1 MKKITLSLMAA
12 LVAVSGMAQIKL
24 GKDVSLKIYG
34 HVRTDL
40 YYNSRDNVQSVDGL
54 FYSYPKD
61 EVLDHYGN
69 DINGSDNSNMYT
81 VYSRM
86 GFDFAGPMIGK
97 AKTSAKIEFDFRGNG
112 NDNLS
117 ALRLRHAY
125 FNFDWGKNK
134 VLVGQTS
141 HPFFGE
147 VSPQILN
154 LNTGSPFQPFG
165 RAPQIRYRHNNGAL
179 QLQVAAVWQSQF
191 KSHGPT
197 ADDGTGKGNARNQ
210 YPHKNSNIPELA
222 LGIDYK
228 ANGWIVGV
236 GIDMLSIVPRT
247 KATVSDLLSSY
258 WDPEKGEPTTTY
270 KVDERLTTVS
280 YEAHVKYQKDK
291 LFFAAKSTLG
301 SNFTHTSMLGGYAVK
316 SQDAITGEREYTPF
330 RNSSNWINIVYGK
343 KWKPGIFFGYIK
355 NLGTADDMEMGDNK
369 AIYGTGTNIDQLLS
383 GTFELTYNVPHWKI
397 GAEYNYTSAWYG
409 KTQKDGKVKDT
420 HAVGNNRLVL
430 SATYSF

>member
-1 MKKITLSLMAA
+1 MKKIALSLMAA
-12 LVAVSGMAQIKL
+12 LVALSGMAQVKI
-24 GKDVSLKIYG
+24 GKDFSLKIYG
-34 HVRTDL
+34 HVRTDIF
-40 YYNSRDNVQSVDGL
+40 YNSRANTESVDGL

-61 EVLDHYGN
+61 EVLDPNGN
-69 DINGSDNSNMYT
+69 DINGSSSSNMYA

-86 GFDFAGPMIGK
+86 GFDFAGPMIAN
-97 AKTSAKIEFDFRGNG
+97 AKTSAKIGFDFRGNG

-165 RAPQIRYRHNNGAL
+165 RAPQIRYRHNSGAL
-179 QLQVAAVWQSQF
+179 QLQAAAVWQSQF

-228 ANGWIVGV
+228 ANGWIAGV
-236 GIDMLSIVPRT
+236 GIDLLSIAPRT
-247 KATVSDLLSSY
+247 KAIGAED
-258 WDPEKGEPTTTY
+258 KTY

-280 YEAHVKYQKDK
+280 YEAHIKYQKDK
-291 LFFAAKSTLG
+291 LFFAAKSVLG
-301 SNFTHTSMLGGYAVK
+301 SNFTHTSMLGGYGIKAE
-316 SQDAITGEREYTPF
+316 DARTGEREYTPF

-343 KWKPGIFFGYIK
+343 KWKPGVFFGYIK
-355 NLGTADDMEMGDNK
+355 NLGTADDMKDAGKYAEGTN
-369 AIYGTGTNIDQLLS
+369 IYGTGTNIDQLWTA
-383 GTFELTYNVPHWKI
+383 TFELTYNVPHWKI
-397 GAEYNYTSAWYG
+397 GAEYNYTSADYG
-409 KTQKDGKVKDT
+409 KTQKNGKVTDT

>member
-34 HVRTDL
+34 HVRTDI

-61 EVLDHYGN
+61 EVLDHNGN
-69 DINGSDNSNMYT
+69 DINGGDNSNMYT

-134 VLVGQTS
+134 LLVGQTS

-165 RAPQIRYRHNNGAL
+165 RAPQIRYRYNSGAL
-179 QLQVAAVWQSQF
+179 QLQAAALWQSQF

-197 ADDGTGKGNARNQ
+197 ASNGSGNSRNQ
-210 YPHKNSNIPELA
+210 APHKNSNIPELA

-236 GIDMLSIVPRT
+236 GIDMLSIAPRVNSEV
-247 KATVSDLLSSY
+247 KVICEC
-258 WDPEKGEPTTTY
+258 PETHYETY

-316 SQDAITGEREYTPF
+316 SQDAKTGEREYTPF

-343 KWKPGIFFGYIK
+343 KWKPGIFIGYIK

>member
-12 LVAVSGMAQIKL
+12 LVAVGGMAQINL

-34 HVRTDL
+34 HVRTDFF
-40 YYNSRDNVQSVDGL
+40 YNSRANVESVDGL

-61 EVLDHYGN
+61 EKLDPNGE
-69 DINGSDNSNMYT
+69 DLNGSASSNMYA

-125 FNFDWGKNK
+125 FNFDWGKSK

-141 HPFFGE
+141 HPFFGD

-165 RAPQIRYRHNNGAL
+165 RAPQIRYRYNSGAL
-179 QLQVAAVWQSQF
+179 QLQAAAVWQSQF
-191 KSHGPT
+191 KSHGPSAT
-197 ADDGTGKGNARNQ
+197 DGTGNSRIQA
-210 YPHKNSNIPELA
+210 PHKNANVPELA

-228 ANGWIVGV
+228 ANGWILGVGV
-236 GIDMLSIVPRT
+236 DMLSIVPRVT
-247 KATVSDLLSSY
+247 SFDENKKPL
-258 WDPEKGEPTTTY
+258 Y

-280 YEAHVKYQKDK
+280 YEAHLKYQKDK
-291 LFFAAKSTLG
+291 WFVAAKSVLG
-301 SNFTHTSMLGGYAVK
+301 SNFTHTSMLGGYGIK
-316 SQDAITGEREYTPF
+316 SQDAKTGEREYTPF

-343 KWKPGIFFGYIK
+343 KWKPGIFLGYIK
-355 NLGTADDMEMGDNK
+355 NLGTADDMMNADKYAAGTN
-369 AIYGTGTNIDQLLS
+369 IYGTGTDIDKLMT

-397 GAEYNYTSAWYG
+397 GAEYNYTEAYYG
-409 KTQKDGKVKDT
+409 TTQKDGKVKDT
-420 HAVGNNRLVL
+420 HSVGNNRLVL

>member
-1 MKKITLSLMAA
+1 MKKIALSLMAA
-12 LVAVSGMAQIKL
+12 LVAVGGMAQINL

-34 HVRTDL
+34 HVRTDFF
-40 YYNSRDNVQSVDGL
+40 YNSRANVESVDGL

-61 EVLDHYGN
+61 EKLDPNGE
-69 DINGSDNSNMYT
+69 DLNGSASSNMYA

-125 FNFDWGKNK
+125 FNFDWGKSK

-141 HPFFGE
+141 HPFFGD

-165 RAPQIRYRHNNGAL
+165 RAPQIRYRYNSGAL
-179 QLQVAAVWQSQF
+179 QLQAAAVWQSQF
-191 KSHGPT
+191 KSHGPSAT
-197 ADDGTGKGNARNQ
+197 DGTGNSRIQA
-210 YPHKNSNIPELA
+210 PHKNANVPELA

-236 GIDMLSIVPRT
+236 GVDMLSIVPRVT
-247 KATVSDLLSSY
+247 SFDENKKPL
-258 WDPEKGEPTTTY
+258 Y

-280 YEAHVKYQKDK
+280 YEAHLKYQKDK
-291 LFFAAKSTLG
+291 WFVAAKSVLG
-301 SNFTHTSMLGGYAVK
+301 SNFTHTSLLGGYGIK
-316 SQDAITGEREYTPF
+316 SQDAKTGEREYTPF

-343 KWKPGIFFGYIK
+343 KWKPGIFLGYIK
-355 NLGTADDMEMGDNK
+355 NLGTADDMMNADKYAAGTN
-369 AIYGTGTNIDQLLS
+369 IYGTGTDIDKLMT

-397 GAEYNYTSAWYG
+397 GAEYNYTEAYYG
-409 KTQKDGKVKDT
+409 TTQKDGKVKNT
-420 HAVGNNRLVL
+420 HSVGNNRLVL

>member
-24 GKDVSLKIYG
+24 GKDVDLKIYG
-34 HVRTDL
+34 HVRTDIF
-40 YYNSRDNVQSVDGL
+40 YNSRANTESVDGL
-54 FYSYPKD
+54 FYSFPKD
-61 EVLDHYGN
+61 EKLDHYGN
-69 DINGSDNSNMYT
+69 DINGSPSSNMYT

-165 RAPQIRYRHNNGAL
+165 RAPQIRYRHNSGAL
-179 QLQVAAVWQSQF
+179 QLQAAAVWQSQF
-191 KSHGPT
+191 KSHGPS
-197 ADDGTGKGNARNQ
+197 ADDGTGKGNARTQ
-210 YPHKNSNIPELA
+210 YPHKNSNVPELA

-228 ANGWIVGV
+228 ANGWIAGV
-236 GIDMLSIVPRT
+236 GIDLLSIVPRT
-247 KATVSDLLSSY
+247 KSIVTDYIVSPASL
-258 WDPEKGEPTTTY
+258 TTY

-291 LFFAAKSTLG
+291 LFFAAKSVLG
-301 SNFTHTSMLGGYAVK
+301 SNFTHTSMLGGYGIKAEN
-316 SQDAITGEREYTPF
+316 ATTGEREYTPF

-343 KWKPGIFFGYIK
+343 KWKPGIFVGYIK
-355 NLGTADDMEMGDNK
+355 NLGTADDMKDANEYAEGTN
-369 AIYGTGTNIDQLLS
+369 IYGTGTNIDQLWT

-397 GAEYNYTSAWYG
+397 GAEYNYTSADYG
-409 KTQKDGKVKDT
+409 KTQKNGKVTDT

>member
-34 HVRTDL
+34 HVRTDI

-61 EVLDHYGN
+61 EVLDANGN
-69 DINGSDNSNMYT
+69 DINGSDNSNMYA

-134 VLVGQTS
+134 LLVGQTS

-165 RAPQIRYRHNNGAL
+165 RAPQIRYRHNSGAL
-179 QLQVAAVWQSQF
+179 QLQAAAVWQSQF

-197 ADDGTGKGNARNQ
+197 ADDGTGNGNARNQ

-247 KATVSDLLSSY
+247 KATVPDVLVNETNGY
-258 WDPEKGEPTTTY
+258 EMPKTTY

-316 SQDAITGEREYTPF
+316 SQNATTGEREYTPF
-330 RNSSNWINIVYGK
+330 RNSSNWINIIYGK
-343 KWKPGIFFGYIK
+343 KWKPGIFIGYIK

-383 GTFELTYNVPHWKI
+383 GTFELTYNIPHWKI

>member
-1 MKKITLSLMAA
+1 MKKITLSLMVA
-12 LVAVSGMAQIKL
+12 LVAVSGMAQVKL
-24 GKDVSLKIYG
+24 GKDVNLKIYG
-34 HVRTDL
+34 HVRTDIF
-40 YYNSRDNVQSVDGL
+40 YNSRANTESVDGL
-54 FYSYPKD
+54 FYSFPKD
-61 EVLDHYGN
+61 EVFDANGN
-69 DINGSDNSNMYT
+69 DINGSPSSNMYA

-125 FNFDWGKNK
+125 FNFDWGKDK
-134 VLVGQTS
+134 LLVGQTS

-179 QLQVAAVWQSQF
+179 QLQAALVWQSQF

-210 YPHKNSNIPELA
+210 YPHKNSTIPEIA

-228 ANGWIVGV
+228 ANGWIAGV
-236 GIDMLSIVPRT
+236 GIDMLSIAPRT
-247 KATVSDLLSSY
+247 KAIGAD
-258 WDPEKGEPTTTY
+258 ETTY

-280 YEAHVKYQKDK
+280 YEAHLKYQKDK
-291 LFFAAKSTLG
+291 LFFAAKSVLG
-301 SNFTHTSMLGGYAVK
+301 ANFTHTSMLGGYGIKAE
-316 SQDAITGEREYTPF
+316 DAKTGEHEYTPF

-343 KWKPGIFFGYIK
+343 KWKPGVFFGYIK
-355 NLGTADDMEMGDNK
+355 NLGTADDM
-369 AIYGTGTNIDQLLS
+369 ISSTVYGTGTNIDQLFT
-383 GTFELTYNVPHWKI
+383 GTFELTYNVPHWKV

-409 KTQKDGKVKDT
+409 KTQKDGKVTNT

>member
-1 MKKITLSLMAA
+1 MKKITLSLLAA
-12 LVAVSGMAQIKL
+12 LVAVSGMAQVKI
-24 GKDVSLKIYG
+24 GKDFNLKIYG
-34 HVRTDL
+34 QVRTDIF
-40 YYNSRDNVQSVDGL
+40 YNSRANTESVDGL

-61 EVLDHYGN
+61 EKFDANGYDL
-69 DINGSDNSNMYT
+69 NGSASSNMYA

-86 GFDFAGPMIGK
+86 GFDFAGPMMGK
-97 AKTSAKIEFDFRGNG
+97 AKSSAKIEFDFRGNG

-125 FNFDWGKNK
+125 FNLDWGKNK
-134 VLVGQTS
+134 LLVGQTS

-165 RAPQIRYRHNNGAL
+165 RAPQIRYRHNSGAL
-179 QLQVAAVWQSQF
+179 QLQAAALWQSQF
-191 KSHGPT
+191 KSHGPSAT
-197 ADDGTGKGNARNQ
+197 DGTGNSRNQ

-222 LGIDYK
+222 LGLDYK
-228 ANGWIVGV
+228 ANGWIAGVGV
-236 GIDMLSIVPRT
+236 DMLSIVPRVT
-247 KATVSDLLSSY
+247 SFDENKKP
-258 WDPEKGEPTTTY
+258 WY

-291 LFFAAKSTLG
+291 LFFAAKSVLG
-301 SNFTHTSMLGGYAVK
+301 SNFTHTSMLGGYGIKAEVAK
-316 SQDAITGEREYTPF
+316 TGEREYTPF

-343 KWKPGIFFGYIK
+343 KWKPGIFVGYIK
-355 NLGTADDMEMGDNK
+355 NLGTADNMKEADKYVEGTN
-369 AIYGTGTNIDQLLS
+369 IYGTGTNIDQLWT

-397 GAEYNYTSAWYG
+397 GAEYNYTSADYG
-409 KTQKDGKVKDT
+409 TIQKDGKVINT

>member
-24 GKDVSLKIYG
+24 GKDVNLKIYG
-34 HVRTDL
+34 HVRTDIF
-40 YYNSRDNVQSVDGL
+40 YNSRANTESVDGL
-54 FYSYPKD
+54 FYSFPKD
-61 EVLDHYGN
+61 EVFDANGN
-69 DINGSDNSNMYT
+69 DINGSSSSNMYT

-165 RAPQIRYRHNNGAL
+165 RAPQIRYRHNSGAL
-179 QLQVAAVWQSQF
+179 QLQAAAVWQSQF
-191 KSHGPT
+191 KSHGPS
-197 ADDGTGKGNARNQ
+197 ADDGTGNSRIQA
-210 YPHKNSNIPELA
+210 PHKNANVPELA

-228 ANGWIVGV
+228 ANGWILGVGV
-236 GIDMLSIVPRT
+236 DLLSITPRT
-247 KATVSDLLSSY
+247 KSTVKDLLVNTP
-258 WDPEKGEPTTTY
+258 DATTTY
-270 KVDERLTTVS
+270 KVSERLTTVS
-280 YEAHVKYQKDK
+280 YEAHLKYQKDK
-291 LFFAAKSTLG
+291 WFVAAKSVLG
-301 SNFTHTSMLGGYAVK
+301 SNFTHTSMLGGYGIKAENAK
-316 SQDAITGEREYTPF
+316 TGEREYTPF
-330 RNSSNWINIVYGK
+330 RNSSNWINVVYGK
-343 KWKPGIFFGYIK
+343 KWKPGIFLGYIK
-355 NLGTADDMEMGDNK
+355 NLGTADDMVSTTY
-369 AIYGTGTNIDQLLS
+369 YGTGTNIDKLMT

-397 GAEYNYTSAWYG
+397 GAEYNYTEAYYG

-420 HAVGNNRLVL
+420 HSVGNNRLVL

>member
-1 MKKITLSLMAA
+1 MKKITLSLMVA
-12 LVAVSGMAQIKL
+12 LFAISGMAQVSI
-24 GKDVSLKIYG
+24 GKDFKLKIYG
-34 HVRTDL
+34 QVRTDIF
-40 YYNSRDNVQSVDGL
+40 YNSRANTESVDGL
-54 FYSYPKD
+54 FYSFPKD
-61 EVLDHYGN
+61 EKLDANGK
-69 DINGSDNSNMYT
+69 DLNGSASSNMYA

-125 FNFDWGKNK
+125 FNFDWGKSK

-165 RAPQIRYRHNNGAL
+165 RAPQIRYRYNEGAF
-179 QLQVAAVWQSQF
+179 QLQVAALWQSQF
-191 KSHGPT
+191 KSHGPSAT
-197 ADDGTGKGNARNQ
+197 DGTGNSRIQA
-210 YPHKNSNIPELA
+210 PHKNANIPELA
-222 LGIDYK
+222 FGVDYK

-236 GIDMLSIVPRT
+236 GVDMLSIVPRT
-247 KATVSDLLSSY
+247 TSFDENKKP
-258 WDPEKGEPTTTY
+258 WY

-280 YEAHVKYQKDK
+280 YEAHLKYQNEK
-291 LFFAAKSTLG
+291 LFFAAKSVLG
-301 SNFTHTSMLGGYAVK
+301 SNFTHTSMLGGYGIK
-316 SQDAITGEREYTPF
+316 KEDAKTGEREYTPF

-343 KWKPGIFFGYIK
+343 KWKPGIFLGYIK
-355 NLGTADDMEMGDNK
+355 NLGTSDDMVSSTV
-369 AIYGTGTNIDQLLS
+369 YGTGTNIDKLLT

-397 GAEYNYTSAWYG
+397 GAEYNYTSAYYG
-409 KTQKDGKVKDT
+409 TTQKNGKVTDT
-420 HAVGNNRLVL
+420 HSVGNNRLVL

>member
-34 HVRTDL
+34 HVRTDI

-61 EVLDHYGN
+61 EVLDHNGN
-69 DINGSDNSNMYT
+69 DINGGDNSNMYT

-134 VLVGQTS
+134 LLVGQTS

-165 RAPQIRYRHNNGAL
+165 RAPQIRYRHNSGAL
-179 QLQVAAVWQSQF
+179 QLQAAAVWQSQF

-197 ADDGTGKGNARNQ
+197 ADDGTGNGNARNQ

-247 KATVSDLLSSY
+247 KATVRDLLVDS
-258 WDPEKGEPTTTY
+258 PNATTTY

-316 SQDAITGEREYTPF
+316 SQNATTGEREYTPF
-330 RNSSNWINIVYGK
+330 RNSSNWINIIYGK
-343 KWKPGIFFGYIK
+343 KWKPGIFIGYIK

-369 AIYGTGTNIDQLLS
+369 AIYGTGTNIDQLFS

-409 KTQKDGKVKDT
+409 TTQKDGKVKDT

>member
-34 HVRTDL
+34 HVRTDI

-61 EVLDHYGN
+61 EVLDHNGN
-69 DINGSDNSNMYT
+69 DINGGDNSNMYT

-134 VLVGQTS
+134 LLVGQTS

-165 RAPQIRYRHNNGAL
+165 RAPQIRYRHNSGAL
-179 QLQVAAVWQSQF
+179 QLQAAAVWQSQF

-197 ADDGTGKGNARNQ
+197 ADDGTGNGNARNQ

-228 ANGWIVGV
+228 ANGWIVGL

-247 KATVSDLLSSY
+247 KATVRDLLVDS
-258 WDPEKGEPTTTY
+258 PNATTTY

-316 SQDAITGEREYTPF
+316 SQNATTGEREYTPF
-330 RNSSNWINIVYGK
+330 RNSSNWINIIYGK
-343 KWKPGIFFGYIK
+343 KWKPGIFIGYIK
-355 NLGTADDMEMGDNK
+355 NLGTADDMEMGANK

-383 GTFELTYNVPHWKI
+383 GTFELTYNIPHWKI

>member
-12 LVAVSGMAQIKL
+12 LVAVGGMAQIDL

-34 HVRTDL
+34 QVRTDIF
-40 YYNSRDNVQSVDGL
+40 YNSRANQESVDGL

-61 EVLDHYGN
+61 EKLDP
-69 DINGSDNSNMYT
+69 NGEDLNATPSSNMYA

-125 FNFDWGKNK
+125 FNFDWGKSK

-165 RAPQIRYRHNNGAL
+165 RAPQIRYRYNSGAW
-179 QLQVAAVWQSQF
+179 QLQAAAVWQSQF
-191 KSHGPT
+191 KSHGPSAT
-197 ADDGTGKGNARNQ
+197 DGTGNSRIQA
-210 YPHKNSNIPELA
+210 PHKNANVPELA

-228 ANGWIVGV
+228 ANGWILGVGV
-236 GIDMLSIVPRT
+236 DMLSIVPRVNSFDEN
-247 KATVSDLLSSY
+247 KKP
-258 WDPEKGEPTTTY
+258 WY

-280 YEAHVKYQKDK
+280 YEAHLKYQKDK
-291 LFFAAKSTLG
+291 WFVAAKSVLG
-301 SNFTHTSMLGGYAVK
+301 SNFTHTSMLGGYGIKAENAK
-316 SQDAITGEREYTPF
+316 TGEREYTPF
-330 RNSSNWINIVYGK
+330 RNSSNWINVVYGK
-343 KWKPGIFFGYIK
+343 KWKPGIFLGYIK
-355 NLGTADDMEMGDNK
+355 NLGTADDMVSTTY
-369 AIYGTGTNIDQLLS
+369 YGTGTNIDKLMT

-397 GAEYNYTSAWYG
+397 GAEYNYTEAYYG

-420 HAVGNNRLVL
+420 HSVGNNRLVL

>member
-1 MKKITLSLMAA
+1 MKKVALSLMAA
-12 LVAVSGMAQIKL
+12 LFVMNGMAQVSI
-24 GKDVSLKIYG
+24 GKDFRLKIYG
-34 HVRTDL
+34 HVRTDIF
-40 YYNSRDNVQSVDGL
+40 YNSRANTESVDGL

-61 EVLDHYGN
+61 EKLDANGK
-69 DINGSDNSNMYT
+69 DLNGSASSNMYA

-165 RAPQIRYRHNNGAL
+165 RAPQIRYRYNEGAL
-179 QLQVAAVWQSQF
+179 QLQAAAVWQSQF
-191 KSHGPT
+191 KSHGPVI
-197 ADDGTGKGNARNQ
+197 DNGKLSLDANGKEKVSRNQ
-210 YPHKNSNIPELA
+210 APHKNSTIPELA

-236 GIDMLSIVPRT
+236 GLDMLSIVPRT
-247 KATVSDLLSSY
+247 TAFD
-258 WDPEKGEPTTTY
+258 EKGNATY

-280 YEAHVKYQKDK
+280 YEAHLKYQNEK
-291 LFFAAKSTLG
+291 LFLAAKSVLG
-301 SNFTHTSMLGGYAVK
+301 SNFTHTSMLGGYGIKA
-316 SQDAITGEREYTPF
+316 QDNITGEREYTPF

-343 KWKPGIFFGYIK
+343 KWKPGIFLGYIK
-355 NLGTADDMEMGDNK
+355 NLGTADDMVSSTV
-369 AIYGTGTNIDQLLS
+369 YGTGTNIDKLLT

-397 GAEYNYTSAWYG
+397 GAEYNYTAAYYG
-409 KTQKDGKVKDT
+409 TTQKDGKVTDT
-420 HAVGNNRLVL
+420 HSVGNNRLVL

>member
-61 EVLDHYGN
+61 EVLDHNGN
-69 DINGSDNSNMYT
+69 DINGADNSNMYT

-165 RAPQIRYRHNNGAL
+165 RAPQIRYRHNSGAL
-179 QLQVAAVWQSQF
+179 QLQAAVVWQSQF

-247 KATVSDLLSSY
+247 KATVPDLLSSST
-258 WDPEKGEPTTTY
+258 ENATTTY

-316 SQDAITGEREYTPF
+316 SQDITTGEREYTPF

-343 KWKPGIFFGYIK
+343 KWKPGIFIGYIK
-355 NLGTADDMEMGDNK
+355 NLGTADDMEMGSNK
-369 AIYGTGTNIDQLLS
+369 AIYGTGTNIDQLFS

-409 KTQKDGKVKDT
+409 TTQKNGKVTDT

>member
-12 LVAVSGMAQIKL
+12 LVAVGGMAQSNL

-34 HVRTDL
+34 HVRTDIF
-40 YYNSRDNVQSVDGL
+40 YNSRANVESVDGL

-61 EVLDHYGN
+61 EKLDSYGE
-69 DINGSDNSNMYT
+69 DLNGSASSNMYA

-125 FNFDWGKNK
+125 FNFDWGKSK

-141 HPFFGE
+141 HPFFGD

-165 RAPQIRYRHNNGAL
+165 RAPQIRYRYNNGAL
-179 QLQVAAVWQSQF
+179 QLQAAAVWQSQF
-191 KSHGPT
+191 KSHGPSAT
-197 ADDGTGKGNARNQ
+197 DGTGNSRIQA
-210 YPHKNSNIPELA
+210 PHKNANVPELA

-228 ANGWIVGV
+228 ANGWIL
-236 GIDMLSIVPRT
+236 GIGMDVLSIVPRVT
-247 KATVSDLLSSY
+247 SFAADQKGKITPWCKVS
-258 WDPEKGEPTTTY
+258 
-270 KVDERLTTVS
+270 ERLTTVS
-280 YEAHVKYQKDK
+280 YEAHLKYQKDK
-291 LFFAAKSTLG
+291 LFVAAKSVLG
-301 SNFTHTSMLGGYAVK
+301 SNFTHTSMLGGYGIK
-316 SQDAITGEREYTPF
+316 SVDEKTGEREYTPF

-343 KWKPGIFFGYIK
+343 KWKPGVFFGYIK
-355 NLGTADDMEMGDNK
+355 NLGTADDMKEADKYATDTN
-369 AIYGTGTNIDQLLS
+369 IYGTGTDIDKLMT

-397 GAEYNYTSAWYG
+397 GAEYNYTAAWYG
-409 KTQKDGKVKDT
+409 TTQKDGKVKNT
-420 HAVGNNRLVL
+420 HSVGNNRLVL

>member
-61 EVLDHYGN
+61 EVLDHNGN
-69 DINGSDNSNMYT
+69 DINGADNSNMYT

-165 RAPQIRYRHNNGAL
+165 RAPQIRYRHNSGAL
-179 QLQVAAVWQSQF
+179 QLQAAAVWQSQF

-197 ADDGTGKGNARNQ
+197 ADDGTGKGNVRNQ

-247 KATVSDLLSSY
+247 KATVPDLLSSST
-258 WDPEKGEPTTTY
+258 ENATTTY

-316 SQDAITGEREYTPF
+316 SQDITTGEREYTPF

-343 KWKPGIFFGYIK
+343 KWKPGIFIGYIK
-355 NLGTADDMEMGDNK
+355 NLGTADDMEMGSNK
-369 AIYGTGTNIDQLLS
+369 AIYGTGTNIDQLFS

-409 KTQKDGKVKDT
+409 TTQKNGKVTDT

>member
-34 HVRTDL
+34 HVRTDF

-61 EVLDHYGN
+61 EKLDANGN

-134 VLVGQTS
+134 LLVGQTS

-165 RAPQIRYRHNNGAL
+165 RAPQIRYRHNSGAL
-179 QLQVAAVWQSQF
+179 QLQAAAVWQSQF
-191 KSHGPT
+191 KSHGPS
-197 ADDGTGKGNARNQ
+197 ADDGTGNGNARNQ

-222 LGIDYK
+222 LGLDYK

-236 GIDMLSIVPRT
+236 GIDMLSIAPRT
-247 KATVSDLLSSY
+247 KAI
-258 WDPEKGEPTTTY
+258 GEDGSTF

-280 YEAHVKYQKDK
+280 YEAHLKYQKDK
-291 LFFAAKSTLG
+291 LFLAAKSTLG
-301 SNFTHTSMLGGYAVK
+301 SNFTHTSMLGGYGIK
-316 SQDAITGEREYTPF
+316 SQDTKTGEREYTPF

-343 KWKPGIFFGYIK
+343 KWKPGVFFGYIK
-355 NLGTADDMEMGDNK
+355 NLGTADDMVSSTT
-369 AIYGTGTNIDQLLS
+369 YGTGTNIDQLWTA
-383 GTFELTYNVPHWKI
+383 TFELTYNVPHWKV
-397 GAEYNYTSAWYG
+397 GAEYNYTSADYG
-409 KTQKDGKVKDT
+409 TLQKNGKVKDT

>member
-1 MKKITLSLMAA
+1 MQHVFKITKRVMKKIALSLMAA
-12 LVAVSGMAQIKL
+12 LVAMSGMAQIKL
-24 GKDVSLKIYG
+24 GKDVNLKIYG
-34 HVRTDL
+34 HVRTDIF
-40 YYNSRDNVQSVDGL
+40 YNSRANTESVDGL
-54 FYSYPKD
+54 FYSFPKD
-61 EVLDHYGN
+61 EVLDANGN
-69 DINGSDNSNMYT
+69 DINGSDNSNMYA

-125 FNFDWGKNK
+125 FNFDWGKSK

-141 HPFFGE
+141 HPFFGD

-165 RAPQIRYRHNNGAL
+165 RAPQIRYRYNSGDI
-179 QLQVAAVWQSQF
+179 QLQAAALWQSQF

-236 GIDMLSIVPRT
+236 GIDMLSIAPRT
-247 KATVSDLLSSY
+247 KAIGADDKTF
-258 WDPEKGEPTTTY
+258 

-280 YEAHVKYQKDK
+280 YEAHVKYQKDN
-291 LFFAAKSTLG
+291 LFFAAKSVLG
-301 SNFTHTSMLGGYAVK
+301 SNFTHTSMLGGYGIKAENER
-316 SQDAITGEREYTPF
+316 TGEREYTPF

-343 KWKPGIFFGYIK
+343 KWKPGIFIGYIK
-355 NLGTADDMEMGDNK
+355 NLGTADDMVSTTY
-369 AIYGTGTNIDQLLS
+369 YGTGTNIDQLMT

-397 GAEYNYTSAWYG
+397 GAEYNYTAAWYG

-420 HAVGNNRLVL
+420 HSVANNRLVL

>member
-34 HVRTDL
+34 HVRTDI

-61 EVLDHYGN
+61 EVLDHNGN
-69 DINGSDNSNMYT
+69 DINGGDNSNMYT

-134 VLVGQTS
+134 LLVGQTS

-165 RAPQIRYRHNNGAL
+165 RAPQIRYRHNSGAL
-179 QLQVAAVWQSQF
+179 QLQAAAVWQSQF

-247 KATVSDLLSSY
+247 KATVRDLLVDS
-258 WDPEKGEPTTTY
+258 PNATTTY

-316 SQDAITGEREYTPF
+316 SQNATTGEREYTPF
-330 RNSSNWINIVYGK
+330 RNSSNWINIIYGK
-343 KWKPGIFFGYIK
+343 KWKPGIFIGYIK
-355 NLGTADDMEMGDNK
+355 NLGTADDMEMGANK
-369 AIYGTGTNIDQLLS
+369 AIYGTGTNIDQLFS
-383 GTFELTYNVPHWKI
+383 GTFELTYNIPHWKI

-409 KTQKDGKVKDT
+409 TTQKDGKVKDT

>member
-1 MKKITLSLMAA
+1 MKKIIMSLVVA
-12 LVAVSGMAQIKL
+12 LVTVSGMAQIKL
-24 GKDVSLKIYG
+24 GKDVNLKIYG
-34 HVRTDL
+34 HVRTDF

-61 EVLDHYGN
+61 EMLDPNGK
-69 DINGSDNSNMYT
+69 DINASDNSNMYT

-86 GFDFAGPMIGK
+86 GFDFEGPMIGK

-125 FNFDWGKNK
+125 FNFDWGKDK
-134 VLVGQTS
+134 LLVGQTS

-165 RAPQIRYRHNNGAL
+165 RAPQIRYRHNNGAI
-179 QLQVAAVWQSQF
+179 QLQAALVWQSQF

-210 YPHKNSNIPELA
+210 YPHKNSNIPEIA

-228 ANGWIVGV
+228 ANGWIAGVGV
-236 GIDMLSIVPRT
+236 DLLSIAPRT
-247 KATVSDLLSSY
+247 KAIGAD
-258 WDPEKGEPTTTY
+258 EATY
-270 KVDERLTTVS
+270 KVDERLTTIS

-301 SNFTHTSMLGGYAVK
+301 SNFTHTSMLGGYGIK
-316 SQDAITGEREYTPF
+316 SEDAKTGEREYTPF
-330 RNSSNWINIVYGK
+330 QNLSNWVNIVYGK
-343 KWKPGIFFGYIK
+343 KWKPGIFIGYIK
-355 NLGTADDMEMGDNK
+355 NLGTADDM
-369 AIYGTGTNIDQLLS
+369 ISSTVYGTGTNIDQLLTS
-383 GTFELTYNVPHWKI
+383 TFELTYNVPHWKI

-409 KTQKDGKVKDT
+409 KTQKDGKVTDT

>member
-12 LVAVSGMAQIKL
+12 LVAVGGMAQINL

-34 HVRTDL
+34 QVRTDIF
-40 YYNSRDNVQSVDGL
+40 YNSRANQESVDGL
-54 FYSYPKD
+54 FYSFPKD
-61 EVLDHYGN
+61 EVLDYNGN
-69 DINGSDNSNMYT
+69 DINGSPSSNMYA

-125 FNFDWGKNK
+125 FNFDWGKSK

-165 RAPQIRYRHNNGAL
+165 RAPQIRYRYNSGAW
-179 QLQVAAVWQSQF
+179 QLQAAAVWQSQF
-191 KSHGPT
+191 KSHGPSAT
-197 ADDGTGKGNARNQ
+197 DGTGNSRIQA
-210 YPHKNSNIPELA
+210 PHKNANVPELA

-228 ANGWIVGV
+228 ANGWILGVGV
-236 GIDMLSIVPRT
+236 DMLSIVPRVNSFDEN
-247 KATVSDLLSSY
+247 KKP
-258 WDPEKGEPTTTY
+258 WY

-280 YEAHVKYQKDK
+280 YEAHLKYQKDK
-291 LFFAAKSTLG
+291 WFVAAKSVLG
-301 SNFTHTSMLGGYAVK
+301 SNFTHTSMLGGYGIKAENAK
-316 SQDAITGEREYTPF
+316 TGEREYTPF
-330 RNSSNWINIVYGK
+330 RNSSNWINVVYGK
-343 KWKPGIFFGYIK
+343 KWKPGIFLGYIK
-355 NLGTADDMEMGDNK
+355 NLGTADDMVSTTY
-369 AIYGTGTNIDQLLS
+369 YGTGTNIDKLMT

-397 GAEYNYTSAWYG
+397 GAEYNYTEAYYG

-420 HAVGNNRLVL
+420 HSVGNNRLVL

>member
-1 MKKITLSLMAA
+1 MKKIALSLMAA
-12 LVAVSGMAQIKL
+12 LVALSGMAQVKI
-24 GKDVSLKIYG
+24 GKDFSLIIYG
-34 HVRTDL
+34 HVRTDIF
-40 YYNSRDNVQSVDGL
+40 YNSRANTESVDGL

-61 EVLDHYGN
+61 EVLDPNGN
-69 DINGSDNSNMYT
+69 DINGSSSSNMYA

-86 GFDFAGPMIGK
+86 GFDFAGPMIAN

-125 FNFDWGKNK
+125 INFDWGKSK

-141 HPFFGE
+141 HPFFGD

-165 RAPQIRYRHNNGAL
+165 RAPQIRYRYNSGAL
-179 QLQVAAVWQSQF
+179 QLQAAALWQSQF
-191 KSHGPT
+191 KSHGPS
-197 ADDGTGKGNARNQ
+197 ADNGTGDGNARNQ
-210 YPHKNSNIPELA
+210 YPHKNSNVPEIA

-228 ANGWIVGV
+228 KNGWIAGV
-236 GIDMLSIVPRT
+236 GIDLLSITPRT
-247 KATVSDLLSSY
+247 VAI
-258 WDPEKGEPTTTY
+258 GEDDKKY

-280 YEAHVKYQKDK
+280 YEAHVKYTGKD
-291 LFFAAKSTLG
+291 LMVAAKTTLG

-316 SQDAITGEREYTPF
+316 SVDDKTGEKKYTPF
-330 RNSSNWINIVYGK
+330 RNSSTWLNIVFGM
-343 KWKPGIFFGYIK
+343 KWKPGIFLGFIK
-355 NLGTADDMEMGDNK
+355 NLGTESDMILGENV
-369 AIYGTGTNIDQLLS
+369 YGTGTNIDKLMN

-397 GAEYNYTSAWYG
+397 GVEYTYTAAWYG
-409 KTQKDGKVKDT
+409 KNKQDGKVADT
-420 HAVGNNRLVL
+420 LRVVNNRLVL

>member
-12 LVAVSGMAQIKL
+12 LVAVGGMAQIKL
-24 GKDVSLKIYG
+24 GKDVNLKIYG
-34 HVRTDL
+34 HVRTDFF
-40 YYNSRDNVQSVDGL
+40 YNSRANTESVDGL

-61 EVLDHYGN
+61 EALDANGN
-69 DINGSDNSNMYT
+69 DINGSDNSNMYA

-86 GFDFAGPMIGK
+86 GFDFAGPMIGN

-125 FNFDWGKNK
+125 FNFDWGKSK
-134 VLVGQTS
+134 LLVGQTS
-141 HPFFGE
+141 HPFFGD

-165 RAPQIRYRHNNGAL
+165 RAPQVRYRYNSGAL
-179 QLQVAAVWQSQF
+179 QLQAAALWQSQF
-191 KSHGPT
+191 KSHGPS
-197 ADDGTGKGNARNQ
+197 ADDGTGKGSARNQ

-222 LGIDYK
+222 LGLDYK
-228 ANGWIVGV
+228 ANGWIVGL
-236 GIDMLSIVPRT
+236 GLDMLSIAPRT
-247 KATVSDLLSSY
+247 IALGAEGDKF
-258 WDPEKGEPTTTY
+258 
-270 KVDERLTTVS
+270 KVDERLTTIS

-291 LFFAAKSTLG
+291 LFFAAKSVLG

-316 SQDAITGEREYTPF
+316 SHNAKTGEREYTPF

-343 KWKPGIFFGYIK
+343 KWKPGIFIGYIK

-369 AIYGTGTNIDQLLS
+369 AIYGTGTNIDQLLN
-383 GTFELTYNVPHWKI
+383 GTFELTYNVSHWKV
-397 GAEYNYTSAWYG
+397 GAEYSYTSAWYG
-409 KTQKDGKVKDT
+409 KTQKNGKVTDT
-420 HAVGNNRLVL
+420 HAVANNRLVL

>member
-34 HVRTDL
+34 HVRTDI

-61 EVLDHYGN
+61 EVLDHNGN
-69 DINGSDNSNMYT
+69 DINGGDNSNMYT

-134 VLVGQTS
+134 LLVGQTS

-165 RAPQIRYRHNNGAL
+165 RAPQIRYRHNSGAL
-179 QLQVAAVWQSQF
+179 QLQAAAVWQSQF

-247 KATVSDLLSSY
+247 KATVPDVVSSSQNA
-258 WDPEKGEPTTTY
+258 TTTY

-316 SQDAITGEREYTPF
+316 SQNAITGEREYTPF

-369 AIYGTGTNIDQLLS
+369 AIYGTGTKIDQLLS

>member
-1 MKKITLSLMAA
+1 MKKITLTL
-12 LVAVSGMAQIKL
+12 LVALFAISGMAQVKI
-24 GKDVSLKIYG
+24 GKDFSLKIYG
-34 HVRTDL
+34 QVRTDIF
-40 YYNSRDNVQSVDGL
+40 YNSRDNVQSVDGL

-61 EVLDHYGN
+61 EQLDPNGN
-69 DINGSDNSNMYT
+69 DINGSSSSNMYA

-86 GFDFAGPMIGK
+86 GFDFAGPMLGN

-125 FNFDWGKNK
+125 FNLDWGKNK
-134 VLVGQTS
+134 LLVGQTS

-165 RAPQIRYRHNNGAL
+165 RAPQIRYRHNSGAL
-179 QLQVAAVWQSQF
+179 QLQAAAVWQSQF
-191 KSHGPT
+191 KSHGPS

-210 YPHKNSNIPELA
+210 YPHKNANVPELA
-222 LGIDYK
+222 LGLDYK
-228 ANGWIVGV
+228 ANGWIVGA
-236 GIDMLSIVPRT
+236 GIDLLSIAPRT
-247 KATVSDLLSSY
+247 KATGDDGSI
-258 WDPEKGEPTTTY
+258 Y

-291 LFFAAKSTLG
+291 LFFAAKSVLG
-301 SNFTHTSMLGGYAVK
+301 SNFTHTSMLGGYGIK
-316 SQDAITGEREYTPF
+316 SENAKTGEREYTPF

-343 KWKPGIFFGYIK
+343 KWKPGIFVGYIK
-355 NLGTADDMEMGDNK
+355 NLGTADEM
-369 AIYGTGTNIDQLLS
+369 ISSTVYGTGTNIDELWT

-397 GAEYNYTSAWYG
+397 GAEYNYTSALYG
-409 KTQKDGKVKDT
+409 TTQKDGKVKDT

>member
-1 MKKITLSLMAA
+1 MKKIALSLMAA
-12 LVAVSGMAQIKL
+12 LVAVGGMAQINL

-34 HVRTDL
+34 HVRTDFF
-40 YYNSRDNVQSVDGL
+40 YNSRANVESVDGL

-61 EVLDHYGN
+61 EKLDPNGE
-69 DINGSDNSNMYT
+69 DLNGSASSNMYA

-125 FNFDWGKNK
+125 FNFDWGKSK

-141 HPFFGE
+141 HPFFGD

-165 RAPQIRYRHNNGAL
+165 RAPQIRYRYNSGAW
-179 QLQVAAVWQSQF
+179 QLQAAAVWQSQF
-191 KSHGPT
+191 KSHGPSAT
-197 ADDGTGKGNARNQ
+197 DGTGNSRIQA
-210 YPHKNSNIPELA
+210 PHKNANVPELA

-228 ANGWIVGV
+228 ANGWILGVGV
-236 GIDMLSIVPRT
+236 DMLSIVPRVT
-247 KATVSDLLSSY
+247 SFDENKKPL
-258 WDPEKGEPTTTY
+258 Y
-270 KVDERLTTVS
+270 KVNERLTTVS
-280 YEAHVKYQKDK
+280 YEAHLKYQKDK
-291 LFFAAKSTLG
+291 WFVAAKSVLG
-301 SNFTHTSMLGGYAVK
+301 SNFTHTSMLGGYGIK
-316 SQDAITGEREYTPF
+316 SQDAKTGEREYTPF

-343 KWKPGIFFGYIK
+343 KWKPGIFLGYIK
-355 NLGTADDMEMGDNK
+355 NLGTADDMVSTTY
-369 AIYGTGTNIDQLLS
+369 YGTGTNIDKLMN

-397 GAEYNYTSAWYG
+397 GVEYNYTEAHYG
-409 KTQKDGKVKDT
+409 TTQKDGKVKNT
-420 HAVGNNRLVL
+420 HSVGNNRLVL

>member
-24 GKDVSLKIYG
+24 GKDVNLKIYG
-34 HVRTDL
+34 HVRTDF
-40 YYNSRDNVQSVDGL
+40 YYNTRDNVQSVDGL

-61 EVLDHYGN
+61 EKLDPHGN
-69 DINGSDNSNMYT
+69 DINGADNSNMYT

-125 FNFDWGKNK
+125 FHFDWGKNK
-134 VLVGQTS
+134 LLVGQTS
-141 HPFFGE
+141 HPFFGD

-179 QLQVAAVWQSQF
+179 QLQAAAVWQSQF
-191 KSHGPT
+191 KSHGPS
-197 ADDGTGKGNARNQ
+197 ADDGTGSGNARNQ

-222 LGIDYK
+222 LGLDYK

-236 GIDMLSIVPRT
+236 GVDLLSIAPRT
-247 KATVSDLLSSY
+247 KAIGAD
-258 WDPEKGEPTTTY
+258 DKTY
-270 KVDERLTTVS
+270 HVDERLTTVS

-291 LFFAAKSTLG
+291 LFLAAKSTLG
-301 SNFTHTSMLGGYAVK
+301 SNFTHTSMLGGYGIKAENT
-316 SQDAITGEREYTPF
+316 ITGEREYTPF

-343 KWKPGIFFGYIK
+343 KWKPGIFLGYIK
-355 NLGTADDMEMGDNK
+355 NLGTADDMVSTTY
-369 AIYGTGTNIDQLLS
+369 YGTGTNIDQLWT

-397 GAEYNYTSAWYG
+397 GAEYNYTSADYG
-409 KTQKDGKVKDT
+409 KTQKNGKVTDT
-420 HAVGNNRLVL
+420 HSVGNNRLVL

>member
-1 MKKITLSLMAA
+1 MKKITLSLMVA

-24 GKDVSLKIYG
+24 GKDVNLKIYG
-34 HVRTDL
+34 HVRTDIF
-40 YYNSRDNVQSVDGL
+40 YNSRANTESVDGL
-54 FYSYPKD
+54 FYSFPKD
-61 EVLDHYGN
+61 EVFDANGN
-69 DINGSDNSNMYT
+69 DINSSDNSNMYT

-86 GFDFAGPMIGK
+86 GFDFTGPMIGK

-165 RAPQIRYRHNNGAL
+165 RAPQIRYRYNSGAL
-179 QLQVAAVWQSQF
+179 QLQAAAVWQSQF

-247 KATVSDLLSSY
+247 KATVPDLLSSST
-258 WDPEKGEPTTTY
+258 ENATTTY

-330 RNSSNWINIVYGK
+330 RNSSNWINIVSGK
-343 KWKPGIFFGYIK
+343 KWKPGIFIGYIK

-369 AIYGTGTNIDQLLS
+369 AIYGTGTNIDQLFS

-409 KTQKDGKVKDT
+409 TTQKNGKVTDT

>member
-12 LVAVSGMAQIKL
+12 LVAVGGMAQINL

-34 HVRTDL
+34 HVRTDFF
-40 YYNSRDNVQSVDGL
+40 YNSRANVESVDGL

-61 EVLDHYGN
+61 EKLDPNGK
-69 DINGSDNSNMYT
+69 DINGAATSNMYA

-125 FNFDWGKNK
+125 FNFDWGKSK

-165 RAPQIRYRHNNGAL
+165 RAPQIRYRYNSGAW
-179 QLQVAAVWQSQF
+179 QLQAAAVWQSQF
-191 KSHGPT
+191 KSHGPSAT
-197 ADDGTGKGNARNQ
+197 DGTGNSRIQA
-210 YPHKNSNIPELA
+210 PHKNANVPELA

-228 ANGWIVGV
+228 ANGWILGVGV
-236 GIDMLSIVPRT
+236 DMLSIVPRVNSFDEN
-247 KATVSDLLSSY
+247 KKPL
-258 WDPEKGEPTTTY
+258 Y

-280 YEAHVKYQKDK
+280 YEAHLKYQKDK
-291 LFFAAKSTLG
+291 WFVAAKSVLG
-301 SNFTHTSMLGGYAVK
+301 SNFTHTSMLGGYGIKAENAK
-316 SQDAITGEREYTPF
+316 TGEREYTPF
-330 RNSSNWINIVYGK
+330 RNSSNWINVVYGK
-343 KWKPGIFFGYIK
+343 KWKPGIFLGYIK
-355 NLGTADDMEMGDNK
+355 NLGTADDMVSTTY
-369 AIYGTGTNIDQLLS
+369 YGTGTNIDKLMT

-397 GAEYNYTSAWYG
+397 GAEYNYTEAYYG

-420 HAVGNNRLVL
+420 HSVGNNRLVL